1 MTDPQIETEEEA
13 HERKSKLFDIALN
26 LLTAKS
32 MVFSIKNFI
41 PITFQHTTKFEDF
54 PYFEERSIEKPS

>member
-1 MTDPQIETEEEA
+1 MLVTPTNSKHIQKMTDPQIETEEEA

-41 PITFQHTTKFEDF
+41 PITF
-54 PYFEERSIEKPS
+54 